1 MEIFLLILIYFWF
14 INTKSKEK
22 KFDIVKK
29 LEVDEE
35 KLSEKTKNA
44 IEVAERSMNQLKSS
58 LKENQKKENQ
68 KKETKKNRKRKV
80 LEEVAIDDEME
91 QLSIEKDQSLMDELE
106 SDENITLVNQ
116 SLNHESLDAR
126 DLEEESIEDYLT
138 KDIDYFESMAD
149 DLIEDEEDTLQ
160 VERTK
165 HHQFKQHPYQRMLR
179 SGKVK
184 DAIVMS
190 EIMRRPQDRKQLK

>member
-22 KFDIVKK
+22 KFDIVKN

-44 IEVAERSMNQLKSS
+44 IEAAERSMNQLKSS
-58 LKENQKKENQ
+58 LKENQKKE
-68 KKETKKNRKRKV
+68 TKKNRKRKV
-80 LEEVAIDDEME
+80 LKEFKIDSEME
-91 QLSIEKDQSLMDELE
+91 QLSIEEDQSLMDEIE
-106 SDENITLVNQ
+106 SDENITLDKQ
-116 SLNHESLDAR
+116 TLNNKSLDAR
-126 DLEEESIEDYLT
+126 DSEVESIEDYLT
-138 KDIDYFESMAD
+138 KDSDHFESMAD
-149 DLIEDEEDTLQ
+149 NFIEDEEDTLQ

-165 HHQFKQHPYQRMLR
+165 HHHFKQHPYQRMLR

>member
-1 MEIFLLILIYFWF
+1 MEIFLLILIYFLF
-14 INTKSKEK
+14 INTKSKEE

-29 LEVDEE
+29 LEVDED

-44 IEVAERSMNQLKSS
+44 NEAAERSMNQLKSS
-58 LKENQKKENQ
+58 LKENQIR
-68 KKETKKNRKRKV
+68 ETKKNRKRKV
-80 LEEVAIDDEME
+80 LEEFAIASEME
-91 QLSIEKDQSLMDELE
+91 QLSIEEDQSLMDELE
-106 SDENITLVNQ
+106 SDKNLTLDNQ

-126 DLEEESIEDYLT
+126 GSKEESIEDYLT

-165 HHQFKQHPYQRMLR
+165 NHQFKQHPYQRMLR
-179 SGKVK
+179 SGKIK

-190 EIMRRPQDRKQLK
+190 EIMKRPQDRKQLK

>member
-44 IEVAERSMNQLKSS
+44 IEAAERSMNQLKSS
-58 LKENQKKENQ
+58 LKENQKR
-68 KKETKKNRKRKV
+68 ETKKNRKRKV
-80 LEEVAIDDEME
+80 LEELAIDSEME
-91 QLSIEKDQSLMDELE
+91 QLSIEEDQSLMDELE
-106 SDENITLVNQ
+106 SDKNITLDNQ

-126 DLEEESIEDYLT
+126 DSKEESIEDYLT

-179 SGKVK
+179 SGKIKEV
-184 DAIVMS
+184 IVMS
-190 EIMRRPQDRKQLK
+190 EIMKRPQGRK

>member
-44 IEVAERSMNQLKSS
+44 IEAAERSMNQLKSN
-58 LKENQKKENQ
+58 LKENQ

-80 LEEVAIDDEME
+80 LEEFAIDSEMK
-91 QLSIEKDQSLMDELE
+91 QLSIDEDQSLMDELE

-116 SLNHESLDAR
+116 SLNHKSLDAR
-126 DLEEESIEDYLT
+126 DSEEESIEDYLT

-190 EIMRRPQDRKQLK
+190 EIMRRPQDRKQRK

>member
-44 IEVAERSMNQLKSS
+44 IEAAERSMNQLKSS
-58 LKENQKKENQ
+58 LKENQKR
-68 KKETKKNRKRKV
+68 ETKKNRKRKV
-80 LEEVAIDDEME
+80 LEELAIDSEME
-91 QLSIEKDQSLMDELE
+91 QLSIEEDQSLMDELE
-106 SDENITLVNQ
+106 SDKNITLDNQ

-126 DLEEESIEDYLT
+126 DSKEKSIEDYLT

-179 SGKVK
+179 SGKIKEV
-184 DAIVMS
+184 IVMS
-190 EIMRRPQDRKQLK
+190 EIMKRPQGRKQLK

>member
-14 INTKSKEK
+14 INTKSKEE

-29 LEVDEE
+29 LEVDED

-44 IEVAERSMNQLKSS
+44 NEAAERSMNQLKSS
-58 LKENQKKENQ
+58 LKENQIR
-68 KKETKKNRKRKV
+68 ETKKNRKRKV
-80 LEEVAIDDEME
+80 LEEFAIASEME
-91 QLSIEKDQSLMDELE
+91 QLSIEEDQSLMDELE
-106 SDENITLVNQ
+106 SDKNLTLDNQ

-126 DLEEESIEDYLT
+126 GSKEESIEDYLT

-165 HHQFKQHPYQRMLR
+165 NHQFKQHPYQRMLR
-179 SGKVK
+179 SGKIK

-190 EIMRRPQDRKQLK
+190 EIMKRPQDRKQLK

>member
-44 IEVAERSMNQLKSS
+44 IEAAERSMNQLKSN
-58 LKENQKKENQ
+58 LKENQ

-80 LEEVAIDDEME
+80 LEEFAIDSEMK
-91 QLSIEKDQSLMDELE
+91 QLSIDEDQSLMDELE

-126 DLEEESIEDYLT
+126 DSEEESIEDYLT

-190 EIMRRPQDRKQLK
+190 EIMRRPQDRKQRK

>member
-44 IEVAERSMNQLKSS
+44 IEAAERSMNQLKSN
-58 LKENQKKENQ
+58 LKENQKKA
-68 KKETKKNRKRKV
+68 TKKNRKRKV
-80 LEEVAIDDEME
+80 LEEFAIDSEMK
-91 QLSIEKDQSLMDELE
+91 QLSIDEDQSSMDELE

-126 DLEEESIEDYLT
+126 DSEEESIEDYLT

-149 DLIEDEEDTLQ
+149 DLIEDEEDTLK

-190 EIMRRPQDRKQLK
+190 EIMRRPQDRKQRK

>member
-22 KFDIVKK
+22 KFDIVKN

-44 IEVAERSMNQLKSS
+44 IEAAERSMNQLKSS
-58 LKENQKKENQ
+58 LKENQKR
-68 KKETKKNRKRKV
+68 ETKKNRKRKV
-80 LEEVAIDDEME
+80 LEELAIDSEME
-91 QLSIEKDQSLMDELE
+91 QLSIEEDQSLMDELE
-106 SDENITLVNQ
+106 SDKNITLDNQ

-126 DLEEESIEDYLT
+126 DSKEESIEDYLT

-179 SGKVK
+179 SGKIKEV
-184 DAIVMS
+184 IVMS
-190 EIMRRPQDRKQLK
+190 EIMKRPQGRKQLK

>member
-44 IEVAERSMNQLKSS
+44 IEAAERSMNQLKSS
-58 LKENQKKENQ
+58 LKENQKR
-68 KKETKKNRKRKV
+68 ETKKNRKRKV
-80 LEEVAIDDEME
+80 LEELAIDSEME
-91 QLSIEKDQSLMDELE
+91 QLSIEEDQSLMDELE
-106 SDENITLVNQ
+106 SDKNITLDNQ

-126 DLEEESIEDYLT
+126 DSKEESIEDYLT

-179 SGKVK
+179 SGKIKEV
-184 DAIVMS
+184 IVMS
-190 EIMRRPQDRKQLK
+190 EIMKRPQGRKQLK

>member
-14 INTKSKEK
+14 INSRSKEK

-58 LKENQKKENQ
+58 LKEVKT
-68 KKETKKNRKRKV
+68 KETKNNRKRKL
-80 LEEVAIDDEME
+80 LEEFAIDSENE
-91 QLSIEKDQSLMDELE
+91 QLSIEEQSLMDELE
-106 SDENITLVNQ
+106 SDKNITLDNQ
-116 SLNHESLDAR
+116 SLNHESSEAR
-126 DLEEESIEDYLT
+126 NSKEESIEDYLT
-138 KDIDYFESMAD
+138 KDIDYFESLVD

-160 VERTK
+160 VERTEK
-165 HHQFKQHPYQRMLR
+165 HQFKQHPYQRMLQ
-179 SGKVK
+179 SGTIKY
-184 DAIVMS
+184 AIVMS
-190 EIMRRPQDRKQLK
+190 EIMKRPQDRK